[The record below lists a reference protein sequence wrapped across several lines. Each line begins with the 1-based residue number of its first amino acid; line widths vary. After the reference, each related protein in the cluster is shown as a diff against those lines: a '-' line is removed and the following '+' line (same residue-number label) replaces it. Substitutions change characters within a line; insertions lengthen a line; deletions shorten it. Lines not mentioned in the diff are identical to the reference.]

1 MVGSMMGLLIK
12 KEGGCMAY
20 QGNPGTSRRGRV
32 LTDRMKKQNE
42 SPLMLDYG
50 SIEPDYSLKT
60 NTFPVPIPRSDY
72 TVCRHVGGLVLGT
85 TGGEHGGHNSGNGG
99 HRHGIIVPSIKPGDR
114 VLVAWIQNDATVID
128 VIVPASS
135 I

>member
-1 MVGSMMGLLIK
+1 MP
-12 KEGGCMAY
+12 Y
-20 QGNPGTSRRGRV
+20 QGNPGASKLGKI
-32 LTDRMKKQNE
+32 LSDRMAKQNA
-42 SPLMLDYG
+42 SPLILDFG
-50 SIEPDYSLKT
+50 SIEADYSLKT

-85 TGGEHGGHNSGNGG
+85 TGGEHGGHNSGTGA
-99 HRHGIIVPSIKPGDR
+99 HSHGVPVPAIKPGDR